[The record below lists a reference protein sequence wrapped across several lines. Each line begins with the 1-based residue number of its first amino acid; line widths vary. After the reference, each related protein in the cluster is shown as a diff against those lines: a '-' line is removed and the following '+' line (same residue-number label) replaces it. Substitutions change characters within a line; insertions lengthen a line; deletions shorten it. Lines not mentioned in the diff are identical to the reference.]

1 MSSPPDIRPLAELR
15 VLARLSLPISLAQ
28 LGLVSMSLVDTA
40 IIGHVSVEDLAATAV
55 GRSIIFG
62 ISAVGMGV
70 ASALDPL
77 AAQAVGAGKPE
88 RAYQALRA
96 GLQAAALISL
106 PTILISFAAT
116 LLLGPLGVD
125 LTILPRVHAY
135 LLGSAPGVFGYLAFL
150 AGKSFLQ
157 AHGATRPALVA
168 SLAAKI
174 VNAVVCSLLVRGD
187 DALLAIGLPGVGLPR
202 LGALGAG
209 IASSIGSLLL
219 AAIVLQAARAF
230 RPVTRPSPS
239 PYELPPA
246 DLPPVDLAPADLPP
260 GAAAAEPLPIT
271 LGTVFRLGLPVGL
284 QLLAEIG
291 VFSLTALLAGRLGST
306 VLSAHQVAVGLA
318 SFTFMGALGVGGA
331 TAVRVGH
338 AIGAGRSPRQSGLVG
353 LALGAA
359 VMGVGATLFAL
370 IPRPLIALFTTDA
383 EVIEVGARL
392 LRIAS
397 LFALFDGIQAV
408 ASGALRG
415 AGDVRFPFL
424 ANVAAHWLVGLPVA
438 LTLAFGFNL
447 GAPGLWWGLT
457 AGLVTVSILLAARFF
472 HLANRAIE
480 RV

>member
-1 MSSPPDIRPLAELR
+1 MSAPPALSAWTELR
-15 VLARLSLPISLAQ
+15 ALARLSLPISLAQ
-28 LGLVSMSLVDTA
+28 LGLVFMSLVDTA
-40 IIGHVSVEDLAATAV
+40 IIGHVSVEDLAAAAI

-62 ISAVGMGV
+62 ITAVGMGIS
-70 ASALDPL
+70 SALDPL
-77 AAQAVGAGKPE
+77 ASQAVGAGQPE
-88 RAYQALRA
+88 RAHQALRA
-96 GLQAAALISL
+96 GIQAAALITL
-106 PTILISFAAT
+106 PTVLLAFAVT

-125 LTILPRVHAY
+125 VTILPRVHAY
-135 LLGSAPGVFGYLAFL
+135 LLGSAPGVFGYLAYL

-168 SLAAKI
+168 SLVANV
-174 VNAVVCSLLVRGD
+174 VNAAVCSVLVRGD
-187 DALLAIGLPGVGLPR
+187 DALHALGLPGVGLPR

-209 IASSIGSLLL
+209 VASSVGSLLL

-230 RPVTRPSPS
+230 RPITPPFSPPTPPPSSSNLPS
-239 PYELPPA
+239 A
-246 DLPPVDLAPADLPP
+246 T
-260 GAAAAEPLPIT
+260 AAAEPGPIT
-271 LGTVFRLGLPVGL
+271 LLTVLRLGVPVGL

-291 VFSLTALLAGRLGST
+291 VFSLVALLAGRLGTT
-306 VLSAHQVAVGLA
+306 VLSAHQIAVGLA

-331 TAVRVGH
+331 TAVQVGH

-353 LALGAA
+353 LALGAL
-359 VMGVGATLFAL
+359 VMTVGATFFAL
-370 IPRPLIALFTTDA
+370 IPRPLIALFTTNA
-383 EVIEVGARL
+383 EVIEVGAHL

-438 LTLAFGFNL
+438 LTLGFGFNL

-457 AGLVTVSILLAARFF
+457 AGLVTVSILLAARFV
-472 HLANRAIE
+472 HLSSRAIE

>member
-1 MSSPPDIRPLAELR
+1 MPAPSSHSAFAELR
-15 VLARLSLPISLAQ
+15 ALARLSLPIALAQ
-28 LGLVSMSLVDTA
+28 LGLVFMGLVDTA
-40 IIGHVSVEDLAATAV
+40 IIGHVSVDDLAATAI
-55 GRSIIFG
+55 GRSIVFG
-62 ISAVGMGV
+62 VTAVGMGIGF
-70 ASALDPL
+70 ALDPL

-88 RAYQALRA
+88 RALQALRA
-96 GLQAAALISL
+96 GLQAAALVTL
-106 PTILISFAAT
+106 PTILVAFAAT
-116 LLLGPLGVD
+116 LLLAPLGVD
-125 LTILPRVHAY
+125 PALLPRVHAFMI
-135 LLGSAPGVFGYLAFL
+135 GNAPGVFGYLAYL

-157 AHGATRPALVA
+157 AHGATRPALIA
-168 SLAAKI
+168 SLVANV

-187 DALLAIGLPGVGLPR
+187 DALLAVGLPALGLPR

-209 IASSIGSLLL
+209 LASSIGSLIL
-219 AAIVLQAARAF
+219 AGIVIKAAYSF
-230 RPVTRPSPS
+230 RPPVVASP
-239 PYELPPA
+239 
-246 DLPPVDLAPADLPP
+246 DLPPS
-260 GAAAAEPLPIT
+260 AAALDTDPDPVT
-271 LGTVFRLGLPVGL
+271 LAQVLRLGLPVGL

-291 VFSLTALLAGRLGST
+291 VFSLVALLAGRLGST
-306 VLSAHQVAVGLA
+306 VLSAHQIAVGLA

-353 LALGAA
+353 LGLGAL
-359 VMGVGATLFAL
+359 VMSVGAALFAL
-370 IPRPLIALFTTDA
+370 IPRPLLAIFTTDA

-438 LTLAFGFNL
+438 LLLGFGLGL

-457 AGLVTVSILLAARFF
+457 AGLVTVSILLAARFVY
-472 HLANRAIE
+472 LSGRAIA

>member
-1 MSSPPDIRPLAELR
+1 MPAPPDNSAWTEIRA
-15 VLARLSLPISLAQ
+15 LARLSLPISLAQ
-28 LGLVSMSLVDTA
+28 LGYVFLGLVDTA
-40 IIGHVSVEDLAATAV
+40 IIGHVSVDDLAATAV
-55 GRSIIFG
+55 GRSIMFG
-62 ISAVGMGV
+62 ISAVGMGIG
-70 ASALDPL
+70 SALDPL
-77 AAQAVGAGKPE
+77 ASQAVGAGQPE
-88 RAYQALRA
+88 RAHQALRA
-96 GLQAAALISL
+96 GLRASALITL
-106 PTILISFAAT
+106 PTILIAFAVT

-125 LTILPRVHAY
+125 PAILPRVHAY
-135 LLGSAPGVFGYLAFL
+135 LLGNAPGVFGYLAYL
-150 AGKSFLQ
+150 TGKSFLQ

-168 SLAAKI
+168 AFVANV

-187 DALLAIGLPGVGLPR
+187 DALLAVGLPGVGLPR

-230 RPVTRPSPS
+230 RPVAPPSPLEV
-239 PYELPPA
+239 PKA
-246 DLPPVDLAPADLPP
+246 T
-260 GAAAAEPLPIT
+260 AAADPAPIT
-271 LGTVFRLGLPVGL
+271 LVTVLRLGVPIGF

-291 VFSLTALLAGRLGST
+291 VFSLVALLAGRLGST
-306 VLSAHQVAVGLA
+306 VLSAHQIAVGLA

-359 VMGVGATLFAL
+359 VMSVGATTFAL
-370 IPRPLIALFTTDA
+370 IPRHLIALFTTSA
-383 EVIEVGARL
+383 EVIEVGAHL

-424 ANVAAHWLVGLPVA
+424 ANVAAHWLVGLPIA
-438 LTLAFGFNL
+438 LTLGFGLDL

-457 AGLVTVSILLAARFF
+457 AGLVTISLLLATRFV
-472 HLANRAIE
+472 HLSSRAIE